1 MANTLAID
9 QTHPISP
16 KHAHVGLVQLSIVS
30 TETYATATG
39 GFTAD
44 LAVPLLALGIKHADV
59 LAIIGGTAT
68 GHRVDATR
76 QATAAQ
82 WKFRLWNG
90 STEIADGALTQTL
103 TLNVFFHQGSPS

>member
-1 MANTLAID
+1 MANTIAID

-16 KHAHVGLVQLSIVS
+16 KHANVGLFLLSIVS

-44 LAVPLLALGIKHADV
+44 LAAPLLLLGIKHTDV
-59 LAIIGGTAT
+59 LAILGSTAT
-68 GHRVDATR
+68 GHRVTATI

-82 WKFRLWNG
+82 WKFRLFNG

-103 TLNVFFHQGSPS
+103 TLVCFYNQGSPS